1 MAPVLIRIEVSS
13 PTVAY
18 KALCG
23 LALCSLLDI
32 FLLPTCSGYPR
43 HAGLPVGSERC
54 QVQSRLRPSVL
65 YQGILSR

>member
-18 KALCG
+18 KALRG
-23 LALCSLLDI
+23 LAHCSLLDI
-32 FLLPTCSGYPR
+32 FLSPTCSGYPR
-43 HAGLPVGSERC
+43 HAGLPVGSEKC

-65 YQGILSR
+65 YQGIISR